1 MSPIKILLVEDNEG
15 DIVLTVDAL
24 RDFSISHEV
33 TVLKDGWE
41 ALQYIE
47 NRGRYS
53 DRDEPD
59 LILLDINLPKLDGHE
74 LLTKVKNNKSKLH
87 IPVVMLTTS
96 SAKTD
101 IMKSYQNH
109 ANCYITKPLDV
120 EDYGRVISSIESFWC
135 SIVQLPNRK

>member
-15 DIVLTVDAL
+15 DIVLTVEAL
-24 RDFSISHEV
+24 RDFSVSHEV
-33 TVLKDGWE
+33 TVLRDGWE

-47 NRGRYS
+47 NHGHYS

-74 LLTKVKNNKSKLH
+74 LLTKVKNNKKKLH
-87 IPVVMLTTS
+87 IPIVMLTTS

-101 IMKSYQNH
+101 IMKSYQHH
-109 ANCYITKPLDV
+109 ANCFITKPLDV
-120 EDYGRVISSIESFWC
+120 EDYGRVLSSIESFWC
-135 SIVQLPNRK
+135 SVVQLPNKQ